1 VDKILLRF
9 IDICRLRAGPQDL
22 PTSKFLMTITLLAY
36 GLLVVLLTAGD
47 QGPGVAVQVA
57 VVATLTLAGLAYIV
71 LWVRDFTERYVQLLT
86 AMAGCGVLLE
96 LIRWPLVL
104 MQQYGANDGGSFFV
118 VTAAILLW
126 GLLVW
131 EVAIIANIF
140 KHGLDTSMWMAAII
154 SCFYVFLS
162 FRIMRTLFFNAEV
175 AEVAT
180 AVPVT

>member
-22 PTSKFLMTITLLAY
+22 PTSKVLMSMVLLAY
-36 GLLVVLLTAGD
+36 GLLVVMLTADDKGLD
-47 QGPGVAVQVA
+47 VGFQVA
-57 VVATLTLAGLAYIV
+57 IVATLTLAGLAYIV

-96 LIRWPLVL
+96 LVRWPLVL
-104 MQQYGANDGGSFFV
+104 VQQYGVDGGGNFFV
-118 VTAAILLW
+118 VIGAVLLW

-131 EVAIIANIF
+131 EVVIIASIF
-140 KHGLDTSMWMAAII
+140 KHGLDTSMWMGGII

-162 FRIMRTLFFNAEV
+162 FRVMRTLFFAPEV
-175 AEVAT
+175 TT